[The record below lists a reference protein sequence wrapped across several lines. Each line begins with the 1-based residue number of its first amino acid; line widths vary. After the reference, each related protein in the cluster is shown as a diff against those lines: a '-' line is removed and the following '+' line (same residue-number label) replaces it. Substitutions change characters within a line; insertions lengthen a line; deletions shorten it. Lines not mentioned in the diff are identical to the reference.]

1 MKKYQDLKIQEIY
14 LDSTV
19 DSRYIYQ
26 NKLDKACI
34 QHDMTYVGFKDLP
47 RRTTSDKILHDKAF
61 NFARNSKNDGYERGP
76 V

>member
-34 QHDMTYVGFKDLP
+34 QHDMGYVGFKDLP

>member
-34 QHDMTYVGFKDLP
+34 QHDMAYVGFKDLP
-47 RRTTSDKILHDKAF
+47 RRTTSDKILHDQAF